1 MKYWLYFDVHNM
13 VLLIIITNWI
23 YMKLQ
28 DKDIHLK
35 VPNELLEL
43 MKSQEV
49 RYQSKMVDILLSHYG
64 LSLISIKQSREAAN
78 NEK

>member
-1 MKYWLYFDVHNM
+1 
-13 VLLIIITNWI
+13 
-23 YMKLQ
+23 MKLQ

-64 LSLISIKQSREAAN
+64 LSLISIKQSRKAVS

>member
-1 MKYWLYFDVHNM
+1 MR
-13 VLLIIITNWI
+13 
-23 YMKLQ
+23 LQ

-64 LSLISIKQSREAAN
+64 LSLISIKQTREAN

>member
-1 MKYWLYFDVHNM
+1 
-13 VLLIIITNWI
+13 
-23 YMKLQ
+23 MKLQ